1 MLVDKVV
8 LVYTVVLTDPVVLAN
23 SVLPYQLLVAPS

>member
-1 MLVDKVV
+1 MLVDKV
-8 LVYTVVLTDPVVLAN
+8 LVHTVVLTDPVVLAN